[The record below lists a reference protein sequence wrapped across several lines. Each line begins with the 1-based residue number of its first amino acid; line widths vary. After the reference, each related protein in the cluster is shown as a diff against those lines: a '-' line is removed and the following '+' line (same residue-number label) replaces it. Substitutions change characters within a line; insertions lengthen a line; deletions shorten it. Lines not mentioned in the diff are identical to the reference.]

1 MRELRGDWRDLFNG
15 FMVALDLRKC
25 FLALCGIALTVFLCG
40 GLTIWLGNSLD
51 PHAVDAPRDLVLHK
65 WWRAQN
71 QAWDVIYSGTE
82 KGLPASAEEVGN
94 ALKEKR
100 APAGTRYKH
109 NHWVALGYSAAFL
122 LMTLGIWSYFGGA
135 IARIAAFEIAK
146 DGERIETRKALQFA
160 RRKFWS
166 FFWAPLI
173 CLIGFLFFAFCNY
186 AGGLVGRL
194 LDFGG
199 LGSVLIALL
208 LPLALL
214 SGFIMTLIS
223 VGTVTGLPLFLPAVA
238 AEGTDSFDAVSRGF
252 SYVYSRPWHFLGYQG
267 IGAAYGYVSI
277 GFVIL
282 FAVLMCHLGLGA
294 GKAGFELCG
303 AWKTAE
309 GKVGFKDVA
318 DTSWSLILSEDHKR
332 CDMYRWD
339 VGSIVATP
347 HPYGRLQVLANQIV
361 APGPRK
367 DLSGSLGHQLAALG
381 TTLWL
386 VVTLGLALGY
396 VVSYAISQ
404 QTMIY
409 YILRKKVDGI
419 EMNEVFEEAE
429 EEKPAAEAAKPAE
442 GAAAPKP
449 EEKPPAAPEE
459 KK

>member
-40 GLTIWLGNSLD
+40 GLTIWLGNTLD
-51 PHAVDAPRDLVLHK
+51 TYAVDTPRDLVLHK
-65 WWRAQN
+65 WWRAQC
-71 QAWDVIYSGTE
+71 QAWDVIFSGTE
-82 KGLPASAEEVGN
+82 KGLPPSALEASMKV
-94 ALKEKR
+94 
-100 APAGTRYKH
+100 PAGPRYHH

-122 LMTLGIWSYFGGA
+122 VLLLGIWSYFGGA

-186 AGGLVGRL
+186 AGGFVGRL

-199 LGSVLIALL
+199 FGSILIAVL

-214 SGFIMTLIS
+214 SGFIMTLIG
-223 VGTVTGLPLFLPAVA
+223 VGTLSGLPLFLPAVA

-252 SYVYSRPWHFLGYQG
+252 SYVYSRPWHFLAYQG
-267 IGAAYGYVSI
+267 VSAVYGYVSI
-277 GFVIL
+277 AFVIL
-282 FAVLMCHLGLGA
+282 FAVIMCHLGISA

-309 GKVGFKDVA
+309 GKLGFQDVA
-318 DTSWSLILSEDHKR
+318 DRSWSFVLSDEHQN
-332 CDMYRWD
+332 CSMYRWD
-339 VGSIVATP
+339 VGSIVAAP
-347 HPYGRLQVLANQIV
+347 HPYGRLQVMANRIV
-361 APGPRK
+361 MPGPKK
-367 DLSGSLGHQLAALG
+367 DLSGSMGHQLAALA

-386 VVTLGLALGY
+386 VITLGLALGY

-409 YILRKKVDGI
+409 YVLRKKVDGI
-419 EMNEVFEEAE
+419 EMNEVFEEPE
-429 EEKPAAEAAKPAE
+429 EEKTVAEAPKPAE
-442 GAAAPKP
+442 GAAPAASKP
-449 EEKPPAAPEE
+449 AEKPPAPDE
-459 KK
+459 KKS